1 MSLQPGSH
9 EEYGRCSFTKVD
21 IISVDISWKEPGN
34 IYFAIGREF
43 GSFRGLASLGRDA
56 ASFPQ
61 KEQYCII
68 QMTGQGENPAFYF
81 RAGGFFRLA
90 YNTFV

>member
-1 MSLQPGSH
+1 MYRLSH
-9 EEYGRCSFTKVD
+9 LFCNRQ
-21 IISVDISWKEPGN
+21 
-34 IYFAIGREF
+34 EF
-43 GSFRGLASLGRDA
+43 GSFRGLASSGRDA

-61 KEQYCII
+61 EEQYCII